1 MNRKEFL
8 TALREKLQGLPDEEI
23 IAAVRYY
30 EEYLDEAENEVE
42 AIEGL
47 GDPEQI
53 AVRILADCEK
63 QAADTPDAAEV
74 AETSTASKE
83 AAQTKKKRSPW
94 KTAGTVVLIVCASP
108 LLIALGA
115 VALSVAIAMA
125 AVVLSVMI
133 GIIAPFLAISV
144 AFIAVFFMLLGT
156 AGSLVGIFTPG
167 AVLLCGLAL
176 LFGALGIV
184 CGIFTGYLC
193 KWSGMLLKR
202 ICRELKPVKKEA
214 AQA

>member
-23 IAAVRYY
+23 IAALRYY
-30 EEYLDEAENEVE
+30 EEYLDEAENEAE

-53 AVRILADCEK
+53 AARILADCGRQEEDVPQK
-63 QAADTPDAAEV
+63 R
-74 AETSTASKE
+74 
-83 AAQTKKKRSPW
+83 KRSPW
-94 KTAGTVVLIVCASP
+94 KTAGTVVLIVCTSP

-115 VALSVAIAMA
+115 VALSLAIAMA
-125 AVVLSVMI
+125 AVMLSVMI
-133 GIIAPFLAISV
+133 GIIAPFLAMSIS
-144 AFIAVFFMLLGT
+144 FIAVFFMLLGT
-156 AGSLVGIFTPG
+156 AGSLVGVFTPG

-193 KWSGMLLKR
+193 KWSGILLKR

>member
-8 TALREKLQGLPDEEI
+8 TALREKMQGLPDEEI
-23 IAAVRYY
+23 IAALRYY
-30 EEYLDEAENEVE
+30 EEYLDEAENEAE

-53 AVRILADCEK
+53 AARILADCEK
-63 QAADTPDAAEV
+63 QAAEV
-74 AETSTASKE
+74 AETSAASKE
-83 AAQTKKKRSPW
+83 AAQKKKKRSPW

-133 GIIAPFLAISV
+133 GIIAPFFAMSV
-144 AFIAVFFMLLGT
+144 SFFAVFFMLLGT
-156 AGSLVGIFTPG
+156 AGSLVGVFTPG

-176 LFGALGIV
+176 LFGARGIV

-202 ICRELKPVKKEA
+202 ICRELKPRKKEA